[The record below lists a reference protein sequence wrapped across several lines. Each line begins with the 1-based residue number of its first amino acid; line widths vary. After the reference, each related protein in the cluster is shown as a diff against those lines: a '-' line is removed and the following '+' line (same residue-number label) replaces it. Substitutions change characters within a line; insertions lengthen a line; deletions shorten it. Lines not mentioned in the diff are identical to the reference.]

1 MTREPEAWGV
11 RLERVG
17 RAIVVAPAGRFDTA
31 EVQRLR
37 DVLESRQG
45 AYESVVVDLR
55 DVFDVGEPGLKLLL
69 DQQEWAREQ
78 GIELAVVPGPAAQ
91 DALARIDAAQRLVL
105 VEDIEAVLAPHRA
118 DWRNGDTAS

>member
-1 MTREPEAWGV
+1 MIDPQAWGV

-17 RAIVVAPAGRFDTA
+17 RAIIVSPAGRFDTA

-37 DVLESRQG
+37 EILESRQG

-55 DVFDVGEPGLKLLL
+55 DVVDVGEPGLALLL
-69 DQQEWAREQ
+69 EQQTWAREQ

-91 DALARIDAAQRLVL
+91 RSLERIDGAGELRL
-105 VEDIEAVLAPHRA
+105 VEDIEVVLAPHRA
-118 DWRNGDTAS
+118 DLRGAH

>member
-1 MTREPEAWGV
+1 MQDPSAWGV

-17 RAIVVAPAGRFDTA
+17 RAIVVTPSGRFDAA

-55 DVFDVGEPGLKLLL
+55 DVVDVGEPGLRLLL
-69 DQQEWAREQ
+69 EQQAWAREQ
-78 GIELAVVPGPAAQ
+78 DIELAVVPGPAVQAS
-91 DALARIDAAQRLVL
+91 LERIDAAHRLAL
-105 VEDIEAVLAPHRA
+105 VDDIEGVLAPHR
-118 DWRNGDTAS
+118 DPAS